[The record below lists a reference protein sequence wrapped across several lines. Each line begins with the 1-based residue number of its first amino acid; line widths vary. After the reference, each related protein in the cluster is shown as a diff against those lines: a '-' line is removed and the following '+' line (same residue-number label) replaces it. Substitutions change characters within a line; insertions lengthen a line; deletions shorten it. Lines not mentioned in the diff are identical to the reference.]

1 MSRRYTDN
9 LSLCPAL
16 VDYLCSSLVL
26 RYLST
31 LYPFPGASLFLVAV
45 LSWCQHF
52 PGVSTFL
59 VLVPALLRC
68 QDYFGASIALVL
80 SAEPKD

>member
-31 LYPFPGASLFLVAV
+31 LYPFPGASPFLVSAF
-45 LSWCQHF
+45 SWCQYF
-52 PGVSTFL
+52 PGPSTS
-59 VLVPALLRC
+59 VAPVPGLLWC
-68 QDYFGASIALVL
+68 QDCSGTVSR
-80 SAEPKD
+80 AEGLD